1 MADLEGAGVV
11 ASTSRRRGGAM
22 QMNRTHGELGQREPR
37 AVEPPPVV
45 PAADTRWPGGL
56 MVLLII
62 VALGWPLVTLAAAVP
77 TYLIADREQGMLL
90 AGVGAAVLFLRWALG
105 V

>member
-1 MADLEGAGVV
+1 
-11 ASTSRRRGGAM
+11 M
-22 QMNRTHGELGQREPR
+22 QVNGTQGELGEPEQP
-37 AVEPPPVV
+37 AVELPPAS
-45 PAADTRWPGGL
+45 PAGHTRWPGGL

-90 AGVGAAVLFLRWALG
+90 AGVGAAVLLLRWASG

>member
-1 MADLEGAGVV
+1 
-11 ASTSRRRGGAM
+11 M
-22 QMNRTHGELGQREPR
+22 QVNGTQGELREPEQP
-37 AVEPPPVV
+37 AVELPP
-45 PAADTRWPGGL
+45 ASQAGDTRWPGGL

-90 AGVGAAVLFLRWALG
+90 AGVGAAVLLLRWASG